1 MERKFL
7 LTSIFVTLG
16 AIAFLS
22 GYLLM
27 PQTRQNFANQN
38 LDGQA
43 GFLTDRFSNK
53 VEVGSS
59 EDKIPNTLPLSSRK
73 FTTFIQPFSDSKKI
87 VAITNT
93 GDIIEID
100 TTNLTEKIL
109 YNSQAGIIEAMLS
122 PAGNSVIYSFYNAQN
137 NRKWV
142 YHNLKTGE
150 LSEIESNL
158 KSATFSPQGDQA
170 AYLIVN
176 DEGGEILISKNGKVI
191 KRALKTRIGIA
202 TISWPSNDFI
212 SIISYDKGG
221 YGDLFTLKENGVL
234 NKVLSYQYD
243 LNVKWLSE
251 SEKII
256 FSAKDDTGS
265 TQLFYKDIKNNST
278 IAALEVSTNAS
289 KCVWADEE
297 NVVCGITDKTQ
308 IKDEFYKVNITDG
321 SKTLVATPNINLL
334 VRELSLSRSGGTIF
348 VLNDIDNK
356 LYVLKTGQ

>member
-109 YNSQAGIIEAMLS
+109 YNSQAG
-122 PAGNSVIYSFYNAQN
+122 
-137 NRKWV
+137 
-142 YHNLKTGE
+142 
-150 LSEIESNL
+150 
-158 KSATFSPQGDQA
+158 
-170 AYLIVN
+170 
-176 DEGGEILISKNGKVI
+176 
-191 KRALKTRIGIA
+191 
-202 TISWPSNDFI
+202 
-212 SIISYDKGG
+212 
-221 YGDLFTLKENGVL
+221 
-234 NKVLSYQYD
+234 
-243 LNVKWLSE
+243 
-251 SEKII
+251 
-256 FSAKDDTGS
+256 
-265 TQLFYKDIKNNST
+265 
-278 IAALEVSTNAS
+278 
-289 KCVWADEE
+289 
-297 NVVCGITDKTQ
+297 
-308 IKDEFYKVNITDG
+308 
-321 SKTLVATPNINLL
+321 
-334 VRELSLSRSGGTIF
+334 
-348 VLNDIDNK
+348 
-356 LYVLKTGQ
+356 